1 MSEHESGTDHDR
13 RRLIGI
19 GTAAA
24 AGAVV
29 GLVATAD
36 PASATTGTMQY
47 GTTNNAGAD
56 QTSLTAST
64 GFDGLVV
71 VNSGSGGGIFGQGN
85 QFGVSGR
92 STNSGGVGVWAEST
106 AGPCVF
112 ANTQTG
118 GPAVRANIG
127 ATPSGPPNS
136 NDSIEVTHQ
145 GTGTGVSVNHTG
157 LGKGIGVFLNDP
169 TNSSDG
175 ITVGTNGA
183 GMGVNA
189 HTGTNVAV
197 YGLNGGAAPLI
208 LTDVAGVKGEST
220 GATGVVGT
228 SDAVIGVH
236 GVVGDAT
243 GIIFNAG
250 VVGEGNSTFHGV
262 VGASVDGNGVVAS
275 TNTGAGVATSSVTGP
290 ALVATTT
297 AATNTNPAI
306 QVQSNGKGAA
316 VLATTTAAAT
326 NPAVRATSNSTN
338 PAINA
343 VGKLVLANGSSV
355 LVAGNGPALKVNGV
369 STFTRSGVVH
379 VSGTSV
385 TVDVAG
391 GLTSTSHVLATMQTT
406 TAAAVSVKSASPSS
420 STGKITI
427 TLTAAA
433 PAGGVDV
440 AWLVFG

>member
-1 MSEHESGTDHDR
+1 MSQHESGTDHDR
-13 RRLIGI
+13 RRLIGM

-29 GLVATAD
+29 GLVASAD
-36 PASATTGTMQY
+36 PAAATTGTMQY

-64 GFDGLVV
+64 GFTGLVV
-71 VNSGSGGGIFGQGN
+71 LNSGSGGALFGQGSE
-85 QFGVSGR
+85 FGVSGR
-92 STNSGGVGVWAEST
+92 STSAGGVAVWAEST

-127 ATPSGPPNS
+127 ATPTGPLNS

-145 GTGTGVSVNHTG
+145 GTGAGMSVNHMG
-157 LGKGIGVFLNDP
+157 LGKGISVHLNDP
-169 TNSSDG
+169 ANSSDA
-175 ITVGTNGA
+175 ITVDTNGA
-183 GMGVNA
+183 GMGISV
-189 HTGTNVAV
+189 HTGSNVAV

-208 LTDVAGVKGEST
+208 VTETAAVKGEST
-220 GATGVVGT
+220 GASGVIGT
-228 SDAVIGVH
+228 SDAAIGVR
-236 GVVGDAT
+236 GVVGDVT
-243 GIIFNAG
+243 GTIFNVG
-250 VVGEGNSTFHGV
+250 VVGEGNSSFHGV
-262 VGASVDGNGVVAS
+262 IGAAVDGNGVVATTTS
-275 TNTGAGVATSSVTGP
+275 GAGVATTSITGP
-290 ALVATTT
+290 ALVATTA

-326 NPAVRATSNSTN
+326 NPAIRATSNSNN
-338 PAINA
+338 PAVNA
-343 VGKLVLANGSSV
+343 VGKLVLANGTSV

-379 VSGTSV
+379 ISGTSMA
-385 TVDVAG
+385 VDVAG
-391 GLTSTSHVLATMQTT
+391 GLTSSSHVLATMQTT
-406 TAAAVSVKSASPSS
+406 TAANVSVKSASPSS
-420 STGKITI
+420 ATGKITI